1 MSQPSIPDIGII
13 QQQLDN
19 YLPHLNPE
27 DGEFTFYELCGFF
40 TAVCSSPEMIPPRD
54 WLPVVLGEGLEIP
67 EQLGEPNDVLGAIM
81 DLYNWINFRVITGET
96 PIPDMMTIDPDE
108 VFSNFGD
115 QAPVGQWSKGFYEA
129 HDWLHEI
136 WEACLNEDLEDELAS
151 YMLPLSFFLDENYAR
166 AIYEDF
172 ARQDKSFTEVAEQ
185 MLLLFRH
192 AALDYATLGRTISET
207 LSDLAEEAEAAEED
221 DDLPDAMFDDLE
233 PVETFRN
240 EAPKVG
246 RNDPCPCGS
255 GKKYK
260 KCCLH

>member
-1 MSQPSIPDIGII
+1 MSQPTIPDIGII
-13 QQQLDN
+13 QQQLEG
-19 YLPHLNPE
+19 YLPHLNAE
-27 DGEFTFYELCGFF
+27 DGEFSFYELCGFF

-54 WLPVVLGEGLEIP
+54 WLPVVLGEKLEIP
-67 EQLGEPNDVLGAIM
+67 ETLGEPNDVLGTIM
-81 DLYNWINFRVITGET
+81 DLYNWINFRVITGES
-96 PIPDMMTIDPDE
+96 PIPDMMDIKQE
-108 VFSNFGD
+108 VFANFGD
-115 QAPVGQWSKGFYEA
+115 QADVGQWSKGFYEA
-129 HDWLHEI
+129 HDWLSEI
-136 WEACLNEDLEDELAS
+136 WESCLNEDLEDELAS

-192 AALDYATLGRTISET
+192 AALDYATLGRTLGEALSEFE
-207 LSDLAEEAEAAEED
+207 DDED
-221 DDLPDAMFDDLE
+221 DDDDGLFEE
-233 PVETFRN
+233 PESSVETFRH
-240 EAPKVG
+240 ETPKVG